1 MRVPISAS
9 SALKQLSPRRNLGNS
24 FFSNNRYNYL
34 KETDAPSSPTG
45 NRDRSRSQSVKRK
58 NPEGNSYASIAS
70 NGLSRPQPAFFP
82 SDNLLEAAE
91 VGVAKVKSI
100 CDKVIS
106 DLSATT
112 VDPVIITALSDIC
125 EAIRLNTQ
133 IQDDILKYRSSASL
147 QHTSNMVTLG
157 AIPKKP
163 RSDTLSQVNTNI
175 ITGKPSSVT
184 VTVSEADLA
193 KQKFVEAIRDA
204 ERSTL
209 IFNLNM
215 GTVPLM
221 NKDTMATKATL
232 SLTSMAA
239 AREGKNSSIPSDDSV
254 AAIDDVLSL
263 ASDMSFYGRVTKSY
277 KNSKDPKSG
286 SFCTIPVK
294 YSFKDKDTRMHAENI
309 LRDRCKVN
317 CTVPYPAILREC
329 MKQVMDKVKDKYKD
343 NFVRVSIDTNRMGF
357 KVARRPPRGNEDSPW
372 QVYDHLIPIP
382 PEALDVSARKAPDG
396 FRMLFSF
403 DSPTKGMELDQRS
416 TRLSRKDSHE
426 LSPTNSPK

>member
-70 NGLSRPQPAFFP
+70 NGLSCPQPAFFP

-163 RSDTLSQVNTNI
+163 RSDTLSQVNTNT
-175 ITGKPSSVT
+175 ITGKPS
-184 VTVSEADLA
+184 
-193 KQKFVEAIRDA
+193 
-204 ERSTL
+204 
-209 IFNLNM
+209 
-215 GTVPLM
+215 
-221 NKDTMATKATL
+221 
-232 SLTSMAA
+232 
-239 AREGKNSSIPSDDSV
+239 
-254 AAIDDVLSL
+254 
-263 ASDMSFYGRVTKSY
+263 
-277 KNSKDPKSG
+277 
-286 SFCTIPVK
+286 
-294 YSFKDKDTRMHAENI
+294 
-309 LRDRCKVN
+309 
-317 CTVPYPAILREC
+317 
-329 MKQVMDKVKDKYKD
+329 
-343 NFVRVSIDTNRMGF
+343 
-357 KVARRPPRGNEDSPW
+357 
-372 QVYDHLIPIP
+372 
-382 PEALDVSARKAPDG
+382 
-396 FRMLFSF
+396 
-403 DSPTKGMELDQRS
+403 
-416 TRLSRKDSHE
+416 
-426 LSPTNSPK
+426 

>member
-1 MRVPISAS
+1 M
-9 SALKQLSPRRNLGNS
+9 
-24 FFSNNRYNYL
+24 
-34 KETDAPSSPTG
+34 
-45 NRDRSRSQSVKRK
+45 
-58 NPEGNSYASIAS
+58 
-70 NGLSRPQPAFFP
+70 
-82 SDNLLEAAE
+82 
-91 VGVAKVKSI
+91 
-100 CDKVIS
+100 
-106 DLSATT
+106 
-112 VDPVIITALSDIC
+112 
-125 EAIRLNTQ
+125 
-133 IQDDILKYRSSASL
+133 
-147 QHTSNMVTLG
+147 
-157 AIPKKP
+157 
-163 RSDTLSQVNTNI
+163 
-175 ITGKPSSVT
+175 
-184 VTVSEADLA
+184 TVSEADLA